1 VVKEVK
7 GFNPIECHI
16 KDTKIGEEYVNSFPL
31 GFPLIEGVNLLV
43 NRFKRL
49 CLEIIYHPFSKDHV
63 NEIKT

>member
-16 KDTKIGEEYVNSFPL
+16 KDTTIVEEYVNSFPL
-31 GFPLIEGVNLLV
+31 GFSPVQGVNLLV
-43 NRFKRL
+43 NRFKKSPP
-49 CLEIIYHPFSKDHV
+49 EIVYHPFSKDHV